1 MPANPTYTDGSYAA
15 AFATSLPVFSAPFA
29 AEGVTANYLLTQKW
43 CQQLASFAPLAL
55 DTAHPDYPN
64 YGLASE
70 SEKADLGGGMVE
82 WTRTY
87 AQLPDSFSRP
97 GGNYSFTFPQIIGI
111 VGVGPNNYGYTQR
124 FGFTKAVAVKRTL
137 DFFRTAT
144 PLTIALIPAFRIYF
158 LDEPLLEQSYVSD
171 ANSYSGETVP
181 TATEYAALVTADET
195 VDSYS
200 LVTEMSRLT
209 QWQGN
214 IWQRETLY
222 VKAQ

>member
-1 MPANPTYTDGSYAA
+1 MDADLRATPGLVLPARWELLVHLPANHRHRWRGA
-15 AFATSLPVFSAPFA
+15 
-29 AEGVTANYLLTQKW
+29 K
-43 CQQLASFAPLAL
+43 QLRI
-55 DTAHPDYPN
+55 Y
-64 YGLASE
+64 
-70 SEKADLGGGMVE
+70 
-82 WTRTY
+82 
-87 AQLPDSFSRP
+87 
-97 GGNYSFTFPQIIGI
+97 
-111 VGVGPNNYGYTQR
+111 QR

-181 TATEYAALVTADET
+181 TATQYAALVTADET